1 MYAVERQDDVIS
13 APSANAVDA
22 ALQSSQRGIDRL
34 YLSITRMSQSLKD
47 LIHFGFN
54 RVVLPAL
61 VGQLFQMILDP
72 VKPTFQLSKPPPK
85 LLLLYINHVP
95 LRIQPSRCNA
105 ANEYLV
111 MDRLDIAIYRTN
123 VICVMPSLPWVCS

>member
-1 MYAVERQDDVIS
+1 
-13 APSANAVDA
+13 
-22 ALQSSQRGIDRL
+22 
-34 YLSITRMSQSLKD
+34 
-47 LIHFGFN
+47 
-54 RVVLPAL
+54 
-61 VGQLFQMILDP
+61 MILDP

-95 LRIQPSRCNA
+95 LRIQPSRNRNA

-123 VICVMPSLPWVCS
+123 VIMCDAVASVGKYCS